1 MSAAELLR
9 IEDLRVSF
17 AGDAGR
23 TEAVRGVGF
32 AMGWEKL
39 GIVGES
45 GSGKSLTARC
55 VLRLLPPGATMSA
68 RTLRFDGTDLMAL
81 SPRAMRRVRGR
92 RIGLIPQDPKFALNP
107 VMTIGCQIAEAVR
120 LIGASRAGARERTL
134 DLLRDV
140 GIGDARRV
148 ARAYPHELSG
158 GLAQRAMIAMMIAP
172 DPALLI
178 ADEPTSALDVSV
190 RRQVLDILDGLIESR
205 GMGLVFISHDLG
217 LVSAFCDRVLVM
229 YSGQIVERCEA
240 RALAHARHPY
250 TQGLLAAR
258 PRLEA
263 PVAALPV
270 LERDPAW
277 IDDGERAP

>member
-9 IEDLRVSF
+9 IENLRVSF

-32 AMGWEKL
+32 AMGREKL

-45 GSGKSLTARC
+45 GSGKSLTAQS

-68 RTLRFDGTDLMAL
+68 DTLRFDGTDLMAL
-81 SPRAMRRVRGR
+81 SPRAMRRIRGR

-107 VMTIGCQIAEAVR
+107 VMTIGRQIAEAVR
-120 LIGASRAGARERTL
+120 LIGATRTAAKERTL

-140 GIGDARRV
+140 GIEDARRV

-158 GLAQRAMIAMMIAP
+158 GMAQRAMIAMMIAP

-190 RRQVLDILDGLIESR
+190 RRQVLDILDGLIEGR

-217 LVSAFCDRVLVM
+217 LVGAFCDRVLVM
-229 YSGQIVERCEA
+229 YAGQIVERCEA
-240 RALAHARHPY
+240 RELAEAHHPY
-250 TQGLLAAR
+250 TRGLLTAR
-258 PRLEA
+258 PRFGE

-277 IDDGERAP
+277 LDDGERAP